1 MNLLNYLKKD
11 KIEELGYDTIYL
23 EKPTPSIIDFD
34 WRKILSPPPKNI
46 SRSTFK
52 ELELIAGITKKRSK
66 KQIDFIYGMD
76 QDLDSSFIKL
86 LDKYKLEYPQ
96 KFIDLFYSII
106 RPVLLNTKGYWNRPR
121 PYQLAKLYNIEIDV
135 IYTDTHHTASYPSG
149 HTVYS
154 NLVANILK
162 DYYPQLNKTKLTN
175 IVLETAEARVLQG
188 VHYPSDNKA
197 SIIFSNFLF
206 KYLNPKLKQERT

>member
-46 SRSTFK
+46 SHSTFK

-66 KQIDFIYGMD
+66 KQIDFIYGID

-86 LDKYKLEYPQ
+86 LDKYNLEYPQ

-188 VHYPSDNKA
+188 IHYPSDNKA
-197 SIIFSNFLF
+197 SITFSNFLF

>member
-66 KQIDFIYGMD
+66 KQIDFIYGID

-86 LDKYKLEYPQ
+86 LDKYNLEYPQ

-188 VHYPSDNKA
+188 IHYPSDNKA
-197 SIIFSNFLF
+197 SITFSNFLF